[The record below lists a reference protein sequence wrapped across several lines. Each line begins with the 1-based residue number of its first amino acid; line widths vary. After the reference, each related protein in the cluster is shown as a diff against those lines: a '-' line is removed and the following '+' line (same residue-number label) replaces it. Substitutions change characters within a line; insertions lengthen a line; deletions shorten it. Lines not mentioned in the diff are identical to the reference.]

1 MSIDVMV
8 VDVRPVSRVRISD
21 QVFNQLKHLI
31 YRGSLQPGQ
40 RIPGEHELS
49 KQFSASRGS
58 IREAL
63 GKLEAIGLVEIK
75 NGSGAY
81 VARWSLDNLN
91 LSENLTWLVERRDM
105 VLKLLQVREELQGL
119 AARLCAEVV
128 SETQL
133 AALVETWEAM
143 DHAKENGDL
152 EAVTEADTRF
162 HYLIGE
168 YSGNEVLNDLSS
180 RIEEA
185 YRSSSRALMDLGGRA
200 NTSVVEHGAIIEAIE
215 AHDGAQAE
223 AHMLHHIASVRRDIA
238 ALGGV

>member
-1 MSIDVMV
+1 
-8 VDVRPVSRVRISD
+8 
-21 QVFNQLKHLI
+21 
-31 YRGSLQPGQ
+31 RGTLQPGQ

-91 LSENLTWLVERRDM
+91 LTENLSWLVERRDM
-105 VLKLLQVREELQGL
+105 VLKILQGREEMQGL
-119 AARLCAEVV
+119 GARLCAERI
-128 SETQL
+128 SEQEL
-133 AALVETWEAM
+133 AALVETWEQM
-143 DHAKENGDL
+143 DLAKESGDL

-168 YSGNEVLNDLSS
+168 YAGNEVLNDLIA

-200 NTSVVEHGAIIEAIE
+200 QTSVVEHGAIIEAIE
-215 AHDGAQAE
+215 AHHGQLAE
-223 AHMLHHIASVRRDIA
+223 ERMLHHIASVRHDIA
-238 ALGGV
+238 ALGRAT

>member
-1 MSIDVMV
+1 MT

-21 QVFNQLKHLI
+21 QVFNQLKGLI
-31 YRGSLQPGQ
+31 YRGTLQPGQ

-91 LSENLTWLVERRDM
+91 LTENLSWLVERRDM
-105 VLKLLQVREELQGL
+105 VLKILQVREELQGL
-119 AARLCAEVV
+119 GARLCAERI
-128 SETQL
+128 SEQEL
-133 AALVETWEAM
+133 AALVETWEQM
-143 DHAKENGDL
+143 DLAKESGDL

-168 YSGNEVLNDLSS
+168 YAGNEVLNDLIA

-200 NTSVVEHGAIIEAIE
+200 QTSVVEHGAIIEAIE
-215 AHDGAQAE
+215 AHHGQLAE
-223 AHMLHHIASVRRDIA
+223 ERMLHHIASVRHDIA
-238 ALGGV
+238 ALGRAT

>member
-1 MSIDVMV
+1 MT

-31 YRGSLQPGQ
+31 CRGSLQPGQ

-63 GKLEAIGLVEIK
+63 GRLEAVGLVEIK

-81 VARWSLDNLN
+81 VARWPLDNLN
-91 LSENLTWLVERRDM
+91 LTENLTWLVERRNI
-105 VLKLLQVREELQGL
+105 VLKVLQVREELQGL
-119 AARLCAEVV
+119 GARLCAQSANEA
-128 SETQL
+128 QL
-133 AALVETWEAM
+133 AALVETWQQM
-143 DHAKENGDL
+143 DAATENADL
-152 EAVTEADTRF
+152 EAATEADTRF

-168 YSGNEVLNDLSS
+168 YSGNEVLNDLIS

-215 AHDGAQAE
+215 AHDGPLAE
-223 AHMLHHIASVRRDIA
+223 ERMQSHIASVRHDLA
-238 ALGGV
+238 ALGRG